1 MEKELL
7 KEAANADKM
16 KEDGRFW
23 AERTRGEAME
33 EEARQ
38 ARVGV
43 EDVFD
48 VEDLDGRTGGAPSRG
63 SLREVKGAALG
74 ESYSVAKA

>member
-1 MEKELL
+1 VVYREGIHGEGLL

-23 AERTRGEAME
+23 AEQTRGEAME

-48 VEDLDGRTGGAPSRG
+48 VEDLDGRRGGSPSRR
-63 SLREVKGAALG
+63 LTT
-74 ESYSVAKA
+74 

>member
-1 MEKELL
+1 M

-23 AERTRGEAME
+23 AERTRGETME

-48 VEDLDGRTGGAPSRG
+48 VWMDAGAEPHPER
-63 SLREVKGAALG
+63 LTT
-74 ESYSVAKA
+74 